1 MSDTLRTIFALP
13 SLQEFI
19 VICGMLLATYSTRL
33 IGWLVLRR
41 HPVSPRMQ
49 RILDAAPLLRNDF
62 HRRTGLYDDKH
73 CDARDAR
80 GHGRCGPEDQFG
92 DHDCLR
98 GGLQCTPA
106 DLLLKSGRHIGAQ
119 YGSNFAC
126 SSRFFRGLK
135 ARAESYSSLRR
146 SAGRAKACGLRV

>member
-49 RILDAAPLLRNDF
+49 RILDAAPCCVMISIAAPA
-62 HRRTGLYDDKH
+62 GLYDDKH

-92 DHDCLR
+92 NHDCLR
-98 GGLQCTPA
+98 GGL
-106 DLLLKSGRHIGAQ
+106 
-119 YGSNFAC
+119 
-126 SSRFFRGLK
+126 
-135 ARAESYSSLRR
+135 
-146 SAGRAKACGLRV
+146 

>member
-49 RILDAAPLLRNDF
+49 RILDAAP
-62 HRRTGLYDDKH
+62 
-73 CDARDAR
+73 CCVMISIAA
-80 GHGRCGPEDQFG
+80 
-92 DHDCLR
+92 
-98 GGLQCTPA
+98 PA
-106 DLLLKSGRHIGAQ
+106 FMTTNIVTLVTLAATVVVALKSSRWPSMH
-119 YGSNFAC
+119 SC
-126 SSRFFRGLK
+126 RPSSEAWETYWRSIRL
-135 ARAESYSSLRR
+135 ELRWFEPF
-146 SAGRAKACGLRV
+146 CF

>member
-49 RILDAAPLLRNDF
+49 RILDAAPAFMTTNIVTLVTLAATVVVALKTNLAITIVFAVAFNALLQ
-62 HRRTGLYDDKH
+62 T
-73 CDARDAR
+73 
-80 GHGRCGPEDQFG
+80 
-92 DHDCLR
+92 
-98 GGLQCTPA
+98 
-106 DLLLKSGRHIGAQ
+106 
-119 YGSNFAC
+119 
-126 SSRFFRGLK
+126 FF
-135 ARAESYSSLRR
+135 
-146 SAGRAKACGLRV
+146 

>member
-49 RILDAAPLLRNDF
+49 RILDAVMISIAAPAFMTTNIVTLVTLAATVVVALKTNLAITIVFAVAFNALLQ
-62 HRRTGLYDDKH
+62 T
-73 CDARDAR
+73 
-80 GHGRCGPEDQFG
+80 
-92 DHDCLR
+92 
-98 GGLQCTPA
+98 
-106 DLLLKSGRHIGAQ
+106 
-119 YGSNFAC
+119 
-126 SSRFFRGLK
+126 FF
-135 ARAESYSSLRR
+135 
-146 SAGRAKACGLRV
+146 

>member
-49 RILDAAPLLRNDF
+49 RILDAAPCCVMISIAAPAFMTTNIVTLVTLAALKTNLAITIVFAVAFNALLQ
-62 HRRTGLYDDKH
+62 T
-73 CDARDAR
+73 
-80 GHGRCGPEDQFG
+80 
-92 DHDCLR
+92 
-98 GGLQCTPA
+98 
-106 DLLLKSGRHIGAQ
+106 
-119 YGSNFAC
+119 
-126 SSRFFRGLK
+126 FF
-135 ARAESYSSLRR
+135 
-146 SAGRAKACGLRV
+146 

>member
-49 RILDAAPLLRNDF
+49 RILDAAPCCVMISIAAPAFMTTNIVTLAATVVVALKTNLAITIVFAVAFNALLQ
-62 HRRTGLYDDKH
+62 T
-73 CDARDAR
+73 
-80 GHGRCGPEDQFG
+80 
-92 DHDCLR
+92 
-98 GGLQCTPA
+98 
-106 DLLLKSGRHIGAQ
+106 
-119 YGSNFAC
+119 
-126 SSRFFRGLK
+126 FF
-135 ARAESYSSLRR
+135 
-146 SAGRAKACGLRV
+146 

>member
-49 RILDAAPLLRNDF
+49 RILDAAPCCVMISIAAPAFMTTNIVTLVTLAATVVVALNF
-62 HRRTGLYDDKH
+62 PLANYAHS
-73 CDARDAR
+73 
-80 GHGRCGPEDQFG
+80 
-92 DHDCLR
+92 
-98 GGLQCTPA
+98 LQ
-106 DLLLKSGRHIGAQ
+106 LLLNMLHFSSQSQPEFPHP
-119 YGSNFAC
+119 FP
-126 SSRFFRGLK
+126 SRFPVLFPL
-135 ARAESYSSLRR
+135 
-146 SAGRAKACGLRV
+146 

>member
-49 RILDAAPLLRNDF
+49 RILDAAP
-62 HRRTGLYDDKH
+62 
-73 CDARDAR
+73 CCVMISIAA
-80 GHGRCGPEDQFG
+80 
-92 DHDCLR
+92 
-98 GGLQCTPA
+98 PA
-106 DLLLKSGRHIGAQ
+106 FMTTNIVRSRL
-119 YGSNFAC
+119 
-126 SSRFFRGLK
+126 SSRWPSMLSCRPSSKVWETYWRSIRLELRMFEPFF
-135 ARAESYSSLRR
+135 
-146 SAGRAKACGLRV
+146 

>member
-49 RILDAAPLLRNDF
+49 RILDAAPCCVMISIAAPAFMTTNIVTLVAITIVFAVAFNALLQ
-62 HRRTGLYDDKH
+62 T
-73 CDARDAR
+73 
-80 GHGRCGPEDQFG
+80 
-92 DHDCLR
+92 
-98 GGLQCTPA
+98 
-106 DLLLKSGRHIGAQ
+106 
-119 YGSNFAC
+119 
-126 SSRFFRGLK
+126 FF
-135 ARAESYSSLRR
+135 
-146 SAGRAKACGLRV
+146 

>member
-49 RILDAAPLLRNDF
+49 RILDAAPCCVMISIAAPAFITTNIVTLVTLAATVVVALKTNLAITIGPSMHSCRPSSEAWETYWRSIRLELRMF
-62 HRRTGLYDDKH
+62 E
-73 CDARDAR
+73 
-80 GHGRCGPEDQFG
+80 P
-92 DHDCLR
+92 
-98 GGLQCTPA
+98 
-106 DLLLKSGRHIGAQ
+106 
-119 YGSNFAC
+119 
-126 SSRFFRGLK
+126 FFF
-135 ARAESYSSLRR
+135 
-146 SAGRAKACGLRV
+146 

>member
-49 RILDAAPLLRNDF
+49 RILDAAPCCVM
-62 HRRTGLYDDKH
+62 TV
-73 CDARDAR
+73 
-80 GHGRCGPEDQFG
+80 
-92 DHDCLR
+92 
-98 GGLQCTPA
+98 
-106 DLLLKSGRHIGAQ
+106 
-119 YGSNFAC
+119 
-126 SSRFFRGLK
+126 
-135 ARAESYSSLRR
+135 SYTHLTLPTNRE
-146 SAGRAKACGLRV
+146 V

>member
-49 RILDAAPLLRNDF
+49 RILDAAPCCVMISIAAPAFMTTNIVTLVTLVTLAATVVVALKTNLAITIVFAVAFNALLQ
-62 HRRTGLYDDKH
+62 T
-73 CDARDAR
+73 
-80 GHGRCGPEDQFG
+80 
-92 DHDCLR
+92 
-98 GGLQCTPA
+98 
-106 DLLLKSGRHIGAQ
+106 
-119 YGSNFAC
+119 
-126 SSRFFRGLK
+126 FF
-135 ARAESYSSLRR
+135 
-146 SAGRAKACGLRV
+146 